1 MADMR
6 TAIDALR
13 SKFDVDLSPMDGIEF
28 PVISCGLLYAYARL
42 RELGLEPPIVQVT
55 SVAFS
60 PEEQNDNSVIIST
73 GGYSPEYI
81 TKLKEHG
88 YERLNVP
95 PHPVE
100 GFLCTIIGRKDSCR
114 VLVDKAHNKV
124 LVITES
130 PAMSTTTRMDLDCAI
145 TAFLPILMP
154 TYYESIPD
162 IRDFCVLAKDKKRDD
177 IKDAFYAVVER
188 NGWIEEAV
196 IKGLSVWAGKLN
208 KGKLEYLRIEK
219 ERAMNTYQ
227 DRLAKAQEAAANY
240 AAIAEECYALELYA
254 DKQDVSWAEKMFS
267 KNKGLLKLVSI
278 KNGDE
283 LHFTVTATIDF
294 YNIDKMR
301 EYFDGRGEWTR
312 QTAQLRQFIKA
323 VFVDRVAKLRVYADF
338 TICSMGLSFD
348 NDRYESRASAPVD
361 NRMPHPHLMM
371 YNCWGANGGD
381 ISQFISERR
390 YDMAIWQAVA
400 ATRNINVVDGT
411 VCKTMVEYIGNHM
424 DSLMLDYNGEIIS
437 PRQLLAAIDNNKEG
451 K

>member
-6 TAIDALR
+6 TAIDALQ
-13 SKFDVDLSPMDGIEF
+13 SKFDVDLSPTSSIEF
-28 PVISCGLLYAYARL
+28 PGISCGLLYAYARL
-42 RELGLEPPIVQVT
+42 RELGHEPPIMQVA
-55 SVAFS
+55 SLAFS
-60 PEEQNDNSVIIST
+60 PEEQNDNSVFIST
-73 GGYSPEYI
+73 GGFSPEYI

-88 YERLNVP
+88 YERLNLP

-124 LVITES
+124 LIITES
-130 PAMSTTTRMDLDCAI
+130 PAMSTTTRIDLDYTIAGL
-145 TAFLPILMP
+145 LPILMP
-154 TYYESIPD
+154 TYYADIPD
-162 IRDFCVLAKDKKRDD
+162 IKGFCILAKDKKCDD

-188 NGWIEEAV
+188 NGWIEEAA

-208 KGKLEYLRIEK
+208 ENKLESLLIEK
-219 ERAMNTYQ
+219 ERAMNIYQ

-254 DKQDVSWAEKMFS
+254 DKQDVSWAEKMFA

-278 KNGDE
+278 KNGYV
-283 LHFTVTATIDF
+283 HFTVTATIDF

-301 EYFDGRGEWTR
+301 EYFDAHGEWTR
-312 QTAQLRQFIKA
+312 QTAQLRQFVKA
-323 VFVDRVAKLRVYADF
+323 VFVDRVAKLRVFADF
-338 TICSMGLSFD
+338 TICGAGLSFD
-348 NDRYESRASAPVD
+348 NDKYKSRILAPVGD
-361 NRMPHPHLMM
+361 RIPHPHLMM
-371 YNCWGANGGD
+371 YHCWGANGGD

-400 ATRNINVVDGT
+400 ATRNINVIDGT
-411 VCKTMVEYIGNHM
+411 VCETMVEYIDMHM
-424 DSLMLDYNGEIIS
+424 DSPMLDYNGEIIS